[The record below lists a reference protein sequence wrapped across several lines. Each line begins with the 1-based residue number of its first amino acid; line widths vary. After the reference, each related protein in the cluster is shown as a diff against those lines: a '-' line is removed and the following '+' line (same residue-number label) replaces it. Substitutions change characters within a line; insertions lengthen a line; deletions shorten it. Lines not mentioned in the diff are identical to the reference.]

1 MNLMTNGQFYWC
13 VRILKRIVKNN
24 DIRAYIMRLVN

>member
-1 MNLMTNGQFYWC
+1 MTNGQFDWY